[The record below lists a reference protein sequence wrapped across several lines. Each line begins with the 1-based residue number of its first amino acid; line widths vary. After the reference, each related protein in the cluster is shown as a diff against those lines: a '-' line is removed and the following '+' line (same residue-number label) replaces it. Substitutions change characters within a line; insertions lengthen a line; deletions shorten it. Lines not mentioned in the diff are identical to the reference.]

1 MEEVAGSNPVVPI
14 LNLTQDNRAE
24 TRALHTIRILVTND
38 DGIHSP
44 GIIALAEALAAI
56 GDVTV
61 VAPAHEMS
69 AASRSLTLAR
79 PLRVDRI
86 DDHHFAVDGTPA
98 DCVTLAMN
106 LIFGDDPPSL
116 VVSGI
121 NKGGN
126 LGDDVTY
133 SGTVAGA
140 LEASVYGLPGIA
152 VSLVQRVDFDFSA
165 AAGFAVEL
173 ARRVLE
179 DDLSA
184 GTVLNVNVPPGPLQ
198 GVRVTRQGT
207 KVIKPHVITG
217 TDPRQRKYYWI
228 GEESLTWNEKAG
240 TDYEALG
247 LGLVSITP
255 LHSDLTDHRTY
266 ERMKSWNW
274 QAAAEPLLK

>member
-1 MEEVAGSNPVVPI
+1 M
-14 LNLTQDNRAE
+14 QK
-24 TRALHTIRILVTND
+24 ILVTND

-44 GIIALAEALAAI
+44 GIVALAEALEVI

-86 DDHHFAVDGTPA
+86 DDRHFAVDGTPA

-106 LIFGDDPPSL
+106 LIFDGDAPVL

-126 LGDDVTY
+126 LGEDVTY

-152 VSLVQRVDFDFSA
+152 VSLVQRINFDFA
-165 AAGFAVEL
+165 AAAQFAVEL
-173 ARRVLE
+173 SRLVL
-179 DDLSA
+179 DDGLPQ
-184 GTVLNVNVPPGPLQ
+184 GTVLNVNVPPGPVQ
-198 GVRVTRQGT
+198 GVRVTRQGSKIIRPNVT
-207 KVIKPHVITG
+207 TG

-228 GEESLTWNEKAG
+228 GEESLTWNEEIG

-247 LGLVSITP
+247 QGLVSITP
-255 LHSDLTDHRTY
+255 LHSDLTDHRTL
-266 ERMKSWNW
+266 ERLKSLGW
-274 QAAAEPLLK
+274 QTALEPLSK

>member
-1 MEEVAGSNPVVPI
+1 MPAFSAM
-14 LNLTQDNRAE
+14 RK
-24 TRALHTIRILVTND
+24 ILVTND

-44 GIIALAEALAAI
+44 GIVALAEALTAI

-69 AASRSLTLAR
+69 AASRSLTLTR

-86 DDHHFAVDGTPA
+86 DDRHFAVDGTPA

-106 LIFGDDPPSL
+106 LIFDGGDTPVL

-126 LGDDVTY
+126 LGEDVSY

-140 LEASVYGLPGIA
+140 LEASIYGLPGIA
-152 VSLVQRVDFDFSA
+152 ISLVQRVNFDFEQA
-165 AAGFAVEL
+165 AQFAVEVSL
-173 ARRVLE
+173 RVLE
-179 DDLSA
+179 DGLPQ
-184 GTVLNVNVPPGPLQ
+184 GTVLNVNVPPGPVH

-207 KVIKPHVITG
+207 KIIRPNVITG

-228 GEESLTWNEKAG
+228 GEESLTWNEEIG

-247 LGLVSITP
+247 QGFVSITP
-255 LHSDLTDHRTY
+255 LRSDLTDQHTL
-266 ERMKSWNW
+266 EQMKSMGWHTTL
-274 QAAAEPLLK
+274 EPLSK

>member
-1 MEEVAGSNPVVPI
+1 MPK
-14 LNLTQDNRAE
+14 
-24 TRALHTIRILVTND
+24 ILVTND
-38 DGIHSP
+38 DGIHSQ
-44 GIIALAEALAAI
+44 GIVALAEALEAI
-56 GDVTV
+56 GEVIV

-86 DDHHFAVDGTPA
+86 DDRHFAVDGTPA

-106 LIFGDDPPSL
+106 LIFDGEPPVL

-126 LGDDVTY
+126 LGEDVTY

-152 VSLVQRVDFDFSA
+152 ISLVQRVDFDFA
-165 AAGFAVEL
+165 AAAQLAVDL
-173 ARRVLE
+173 SRRVLV
-179 DDLSA
+179 DGLPQ
-184 GTVLNVNVPPGPLQ
+184 GTVLNVNLPPGSVQ
-198 GVRVTRQGT
+198 GIRITRQGT
-207 KVIKPHVITG
+207 KIIKPNVITG

-228 GEESLTWNEKAG
+228 GEESLTWNEEAG

-255 LHSDLTDHRTY
+255 LHSDLTDHRTLD
-266 ERMKSWNW
+266 RLKALDW
-274 QAAAEPLLK
+274 QVALELLLK